1 MLGGCG
7 RPLRLKPLPPLL
19 QLAPDLLF
27 LHALE
32 VILAQEGCFENLLR
46 LLLRRLFFLQ
56 FLDVQLAQF
65 LGWLGLDPDL
75 LEVVCG
81 VFYRVSLIVTL
92 LAQFGLEEATL
103 CLDRVLRN
111 LVHLV
116 ERVLCLKFN
125 ILKLL

>member
-1 MLGGCG
+1 M
-7 RPLRLKPLPPLL
+7 
-19 QLAPDLLF
+19 
-27 LHALE
+27 
-32 VILAQEGCFENLLR
+32 AQEGCFENLLR

-103 CLDRVLRN
+103 SLDRVL
-111 LVHLV
+111 
-116 ERVLCLKFN
+116 
-125 ILKLL
+125 

>member
-1 MLGGCG
+1 MLGGCR

-32 VILAQEGCFENLLR
+32 VILAQQGCFENLLR

-75 LEVVCG
+75 LEVVRG

-103 CLDRVLRN
+103 SLDRVLRN

-116 ERVLCLKFN
+116 ERVLGLKFN

>member
-1 MLGGCG
+1 M
-7 RPLRLKPLPPLL
+7 
-19 QLAPDLLF
+19 
-27 LHALE
+27 
-32 VILAQEGCFENLLR
+32 AQQGCFENLLS

-75 LEVVCG
+75 LEVVRG

-92 LAQFGLEEATL
+92 LAQFGLKEATL